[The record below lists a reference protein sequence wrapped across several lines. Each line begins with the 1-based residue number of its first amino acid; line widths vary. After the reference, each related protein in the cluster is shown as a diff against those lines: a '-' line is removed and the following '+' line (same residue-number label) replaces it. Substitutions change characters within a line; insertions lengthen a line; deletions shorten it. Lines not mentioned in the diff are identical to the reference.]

1 MILLLSFR
9 ICASWCR
16 CPFVWM
22 ACRRDA
28 CRRDGS
34 LRRQQRHHMKEWTKM
49 STPGVE
55 PGLSRP
61 QRDVLTTRR
70 CGLLCLAHPS
80 DPGKDL
86 ASFPGGFLFVR
97 EWWCCRKVGMSDG
110 ISFCAPPANGGVQ
123 PLPCSLSGD
132 VLSVGLVV

>member
-1 MILLLSFR
+1 
-9 ICASWCR
+9 
-16 CPFVWM
+16 
-22 ACRRDA
+22 
-28 CRRDGS
+28 
-34 LRRQQRHHMKEWTKM
+34 M

-86 ASFPGGFLFVR
+86 ASFPGGGLFVR
-97 EWWCCRKVGMSDG
+97 EWRCCRKVGMSDG
-110 ISFCAPPANGGVQ
+110 ISSCAPPANGAVQ